1 MQEGRAMSEQVSQL
15 LDSLRAKAE
24 KGELLYMGENVVR
37 VDSLEK
43 VLGSPVYTADLL
55 PKGTV
60 YAKLF
65 HSSVP
70 HGVVKRME
78 LGAAKSHAGVLGVLT
93 SKDIPGLNES
103 SAVLLDRQLFAD
115 PIVRSTGDILGA
127 VVAETSPAAADAAV
141 RIVVEYDRLPT
152 IFDPLKALEPGAI
165 KIHEKGN
172 VARQMKI
179 RKGNVEEGFTKS
191 DVIIEKTYRTQFQD
205 AVPLEPEV
213 GLAIPEEGGVRVI
226 GSMQSPHNTQAAVAK
241 VLKLPPEK
249 VRVIQAVTGGA
260 FGPKSDETPYDV
272 CSTAALAAVRFRRPV
287 YCAMDREDSMV
298 MHTKR
303 HPFVISHKT
312 GVTRDGML
320 LADESKIVGDT
331 GAYAS
336 LGVFV
341 IARAT
346 FHTVGAYEVPN
357 VKADSYLVYTNNT
370 YTGSLRGFGGPQAIF
385 AIESQMEE
393 LARKLQMDPL
403 EFRLRN
409 MLVPGKKNATSAVMD
424 ASCGLPQCV
433 EKVLESSRYRE
444 KASRYGNQTGSVRR
458 GLGIALL
465 MHGNSL
471 GPEGNDYGAVH
482 IEVRSDGSVSVGS
495 GLTEYGTGAISGMM
509 QIASSVLGVPLARF
523 RLERPDTSK
532 HRESGPTVASRV
544 VVIGGNASKVA
555 AEKLKD
561 KIIPVAA
568 ELLKVDG
575 KNVAIADGIAFD
587 RTHPSRTVEWDDIV
601 TEAYRRGI
609 SLKEEGF
616 FMAPP
621 APWDQEVG
629 QGTPYV
635 QYTWGALIVEAEVD
649 MDTGYYKIVGAH
661 AAYDVGRMVNPAGVL
676 GQIYG
681 GTVQGLGY
689 AMMEEL
695 LHKDGAVVN
704 PNLGDYYIP
713 TSMDIPAEFRAFIVE
728 VPGPLGPFGAKIIAE
743 PPIVL
748 PGPAVRNA
756 ILNATGVSVD
766 DLPVTSEKVLMGMKL
781 KPAARSH

>member
-1 MQEGRAMSEQVSQL
+1 MSEQVSQL

-24 KGELLYMGENVVR
+24 RGELLYIGESVVR

-55 PKGTV
+55 PRGTV

-65 HSSVP
+65 HSSVA
-70 HGVVKRME
+70 HGIIKGME
-78 LGAAKSHAGVLGVLT
+78 LGAAKSHPGVMGVLT

-103 SAVLLDRQLFAD
+103 SAVLPDRQLFAD
-115 PIVRSTGDILGA
+115 PVVRSTGDILGA
-127 VVAETSPAAADAAV
+127 VIAETLSAAAEASAKI
-141 RIVVEYDRLPT
+141 RVEYTGLPA
-152 IFDPLKALEPGAI
+152 IFDPLEALKPDSL
-165 KIHEKGN
+165 KIHDKGN
-172 VARQMKI
+172 IARQMKI
-179 RKGNVEEGFTKS
+179 RKGNVEDGFAKS
-191 DVIIEKTYRTQFQD
+191 AFVLEKTYRTQFQD

-213 GLAIPEEGGVRVI
+213 GLAIPEDGGVKIV
-226 GSMQSPHNTQAAVAK
+226 GSMQSPHHTQAAVAK
-241 VLKLPPEK
+241 VLRLPPDK

-272 CSTAALAAVRFRRPV
+272 CSAAALAAVKFRRPV
-287 YCAMDREDSMV
+287 YCGMDREDSMV

-312 GVTRDGML
+312 GVSREGML

-341 IARAT
+341 IVRAT

-370 YTGSLRGFGGPQAIF
+370 YSGSLRGFGGPQAIF
-385 AIESQMEE
+385 AFESQVEE
-393 LARKLQMDPL
+393 IARKLGVDPL
-403 EFRLRN
+403 EFRIRN
-409 MLVPGKKNATSAVMD
+409 MLIPGKRNATSAVMD

-433 EKVLESSRYRE
+433 EKAIASSGYRE
-444 KASRYGNQTGSVRR
+444 KAPRYRNQSGDVRR

-482 IEVRSDGSVSVGS
+482 IQVLSDGSVSVGS
-495 GLTEYGTGAISGMM
+495 GLTEYGTGAVSGMM
-509 QIASSVLGVPLARF
+509 QVASSVLGVPLSRF
-523 RLERPDTSK
+523 KLERPDTSK

-544 VVIGGNASKVA
+544 VVIGGNASKIA
-555 AEKLKD
+555 AEKLRGRVV
-561 KIIPVAA
+561 PVAA
-568 ELLKVDG
+568 RLLKADPQDVT
-575 KNVAIADGIAFD
+575 IADGLAFD
-587 RTHPSRTVEWDDIV
+587 RRTPSKTVKWDEIV
-601 TEAYRRGI
+601 AEAYREGV
-609 SLKEEGF
+609 SLKEDGF
-616 FMAPP
+616 FMAPD
-621 APWDQEVG
+621 APWDHEVG
-629 QGTPYV
+629 QGTPYL
-635 QYTWGALIVEAEVD
+635 QYTWGALVVEVEVD
-649 MDTGYYKIVGAH
+649 MGTGYYRVLGAH
-661 AAYDVGRMVNPAGVL
+661 AAYDVGKAVNPAGVL

-695 LHKDGAVVN
+695 IHRDGFVVN

-713 TSMDIPAEFRAFIVE
+713 TSMDIPADFKAHIVE

-756 ILNATGVSVD
+756 VLNATGVSVD
-766 DLPVTSEKVLMGMKL
+766 DLPVTSEKVLMGMKQ
-781 KPAARSH
+781 KAAAGSR

>member
-1 MQEGRAMSEQVSQL
+1 MSEQVSQL

-24 KGELLYMGENVVR
+24 RGELLYIGENVVR

-43 VLGSPVYTADLL
+43 VLGNPVYTADLI

-65 HSSVP
+65 HSSIP
-70 HGVVKRME
+70 HGIVKRIDI
-78 LGAAKSHAGVLGVLT
+78 GAARSHPGVLGVLT

-103 SAVLLDRQLFAD
+103 SAVLPDRRLFAD

-127 VVAETSPAAADAAV
+127 VIAEALPSATDAAAKITVDYERLSAV
-141 RIVVEYDRLPT
+141 
-152 IFDPLKALEPGAI
+152 FDPVKALEPGAV
-165 KIHEKGN
+165 KVHEKGN
-172 VARQMKI
+172 IARQMKI
-179 RKGNVEEGFTKS
+179 RKGDVEEGFSRS
-191 DVIIEKTYRTQFQD
+191 DIIFEKTYRTQFQD

-213 GLAIPEEGGVRVI
+213 GLAIPEDGGVRVI
-226 GSMQSPHNTQAAVAK
+226 GSMQSPHHTQAAIAK

-260 FGPKSDETPYDV
+260 FGPKSDETPFDV
-272 CSTAALAAVRFRRPV
+272 CSTAALAAVKFRRPV
-287 YCAMDREDSMV
+287 YCGMDREDSMV

-312 GVTRDGML
+312 GVSNNGML
-320 LADESKIVGDT
+320 IADESRIVGDT

-341 IARAT
+341 IVRAT

-393 LARKLQMDPL
+393 LARKLGMDPL

-433 EKVLESSRYRE
+433 EKVVTSSNYSEKARRYR
-444 KASRYGNQTGSVRR
+444 NQTGNVRR

-482 IEVRSDGSVSVGS
+482 VEVLSDGSVSVGS

-509 QIASSVLGVPLARF
+509 QVASSVLGVPLSRF

-544 VVIGGNASKVA
+544 VVIGGNAAKLA
-555 AEKLKD
+555 AEKLRSR
-561 KIIPVAA
+561 IIPLAA
-568 ELLKVDG
+568 EMLKVDPED
-575 KNVAIADGIAFD
+575 VAMADGVAFD
-587 RTHPSRTVEWDDIV
+587 RRNPSATVQWDDIV
-601 TEAYRRGI
+601 AEAYRRGVT
-609 SLKEEGF
+609 LKEDGF
-616 FMAPP
+616 FMAPA

-629 QGTPYV
+629 QGTPYL
-635 QYTWGALIVEAEVD
+635 QYTWGALIVEVEVD
-649 MDTGYYKIVGAH
+649 RGTG
-661 AAYDVGRMVNPAGVL
+661 
-676 GQIYG
+676 
-681 GTVQGLGY
+681 
-689 AMMEEL
+689 
-695 LHKDGAVVN
+695 
-704 PNLGDYYIP
+704 
-713 TSMDIPAEFRAFIVE
+713 
-728 VPGPLGPFGAKIIAE
+728 
-743 PPIVL
+743 
-748 PGPAVRNA
+748 
-756 ILNATGVSVD
+756 
-766 DLPVTSEKVLMGMKL
+766 
-781 KPAARSH
+781 

>member
-1 MQEGRAMSEQVSQL
+1 MSEQVSQL

-24 KGELLYMGENVVR
+24 KGELLYIGENVVR

-43 VLGSPVYTADLL
+43 VLGNPVYTADLI
-55 PKGTV
+55 PKGTI

-65 HSSVP
+65 HSSIP
-70 HGVVKRME
+70 HGIVKRMD
-78 LGAAKSHAGVLGVLT
+78 LGAARSHPGVLGVLT

-103 SAVLLDRQLFAD
+103 SAVLPDRQLFSD
-115 PIVRSTGDILGA
+115 PVVRSTGDILGA
-127 VVAETSPAAADAAV
+127 VIAETSPSASDAAAKITVDY
-141 RIVVEYDRLPT
+141 ERLPT
-152 IFDPLKALEPGAI
+152 IFDPIKALEAGAV
-165 KIHEKGN
+165 KVHEKGN
-172 VARQMKI
+172 IARQMRI
-179 RKGNVEEGFTKS
+179 RKGNVEEGFSRS
-191 DVIIEKTYRTQFQD
+191 DIVFEKTYRTQFQD
-205 AVPLEPEV
+205 AAPLEPEV
-213 GLAIPEEGGVRVI
+213 GLAIPEDGGVRVI
-226 GSMQSPHNTQAAVAK
+226 GSMQSPHHTQAAVAK

-272 CSTAALAAVRFRRPV
+272 CSTAALAAVKFRRPV
-287 YCAMDREDSMV
+287 YCGMDREDSMV

-312 GVTRDGML
+312 GVSKDGML
-320 LADESKIVGDT
+320 LADESRIVGDT

-341 IARAT
+341 IVRAT

-393 LARKLQMDPL
+393 LARRLGMDPL
-403 EFRLRN
+403 EFRVRN
-409 MLVPGKKNATSAVMD
+409 MLLPGKKNATSAVMD

-433 EKVLESSRYRE
+433 EKVVNSSNYRE
-444 KASRYGNQTGSVRR
+444 KARRYRSQTGNARR

-482 IEVRSDGSVSVGS
+482 VEVLSDGSVSVGS

-509 QIASSVLGVPLARF
+509 QVASSVLGVPLSRF
-523 RLERPDTSK
+523 KLERPDTSK

-544 VVIGGNASKVA
+544 VVIGGNASKLA
-555 AEKLKD
+555 AEKLRSR
-561 KIIPVAA
+561 IIPLAA
-568 ELLKVDG
+568 EMLKSDPE
-575 KNVAIADGIAFD
+575 NVAMADGVAFD
-587 RTHPSRTVEWDDIV
+587 RRDPSSTVQWDDIV
-601 TEAYRRGI
+601 AEAYRRGI
-609 SLKEEGF
+609 SLKEDGF
-616 FMAPP
+616 FMAPA

-635 QYTWGALIVEAEVD
+635 QYTWGALVVEVEVD
-649 MDTGYYKIVGAH
+649 MGTGCYRVVGAH
-661 AAYDVGRMVNPAGVL
+661 AAYDVGKAVNPAGVL

-695 LHKDGAVVN
+695 LHKDGVVVN

-713 TSMDIPAEFRAFIVE
+713 TSMDIPEEFKAFIVE

-748 PGPAVRNA
+748 PGAAVRNA
-756 ILNATGVSVD
+756 VLNATGVSVD
-766 DLPVTSEKVLMGMKL
+766 DLPVTSEKVLMGMKTE
-781 KPAARSH
+781 AAAHYR

>member
-1 MQEGRAMSEQVSQL
+1 VSEQVSQL

-24 KGELLYMGENVVR
+24 KGELLYIGENVVR

-43 VLGSPVYTADLL
+43 VLGSPVYTADLI

-65 HSSVP
+65 HSSIP
-70 HGVVKRME
+70 HGTIKRME
-78 LGAAKSHAGVLGVLT
+78 LGGAKSYPGVLGVLT
-93 SKDIPGLNES
+93 SKDILGLNES
-103 SAVLLDRQLFAD
+103 SAILPDRQLFAD
-115 PIVRSTGDILGA
+115 PVVRSTGDILGA
-127 VVAETSPAAADAAV
+127 VIAETLPAATDAAA
-141 RIVVEYDRLPT
+141 RIKVEYDLLPA
-152 IFDPLKALEPGAI
+152 IFDPTESLKPGAI
-165 KIHEKGN
+165 KIHPKGN
-172 VARQMKI
+172 IARQMKI
-179 RKGNVEEGFTKS
+179 RKGNVDEGFSKS
-191 DVIIEKTYRTQFQD
+191 DIVIEKTYRTQFQD

-213 GLAIPEEGGVRVI
+213 GLAIPEDGGVKVI
-226 GSMQSPHNTQAAVAK
+226 GSMQSPHHTQAAVAK

-272 CSTAALAAVRFRRPV
+272 CSTAALAAVKFRRPV
-287 YCAMDREDSMV
+287 YCGMDREDSMV

-312 GVTRDGML
+312 GVTSDGML
-320 LADESKIVGDT
+320 VADESRIIGDT

-341 IARAT
+341 IVRAT

-357 VKADSYLVYTNNT
+357 VKADSFLVYTNNT

-393 LARKLQMDPL
+393 LARKLGIDPL

-433 EKVLESSRYRE
+433 EKVVTSSGYRE
-444 KASRYGNQTGSVRR
+444 KSVRYRNQTGSMRR

-482 IEVRSDGSVSVGS
+482 VEILSDGTISVGS
-495 GLTEYGTGAISGMM
+495 GLTEYGTGAISGIM
-509 QIASSVLGVPLARF
+509 QVASSVLGVPLSRF
-523 RLERPDTSK
+523 KLERPDTSK

-544 VVIGGNASKVA
+544 VVIGGNASKQA
-555 AEKLKD
+555 AEKLRNRL
-561 KIIPVAA
+561 IPVAA
-568 ELLKVDG
+568 QLLKTDD
-575 KNVAIADGIAFD
+575 KDVAMADGLAFD
-587 RTHPSRTVEWDDIV
+587 RHNPSVTVRWDDIV
-601 TEAYRRGI
+601 DEAYRRGVNM
-609 SLKEEGF
+609 KEEGF
-616 FMAPP
+616 FMAPA

-635 QYTWGALIVEAEVD
+635 QYTWGALIVEVEVD
-649 MDTGYYKIVGAH
+649 TDTGYYKVVGAH
-661 AAYDVGRMVNPAGVL
+661 AAYDVGKAVNPGGVL

-695 LHKDGAVVN
+695 VHKDGVVVN

-713 TSMDIPAEFRAFIVE
+713 TSMDIPQEFKTFIVE

-748 PGPAVRNA
+748 PGAAVRNA
-756 ILNATGVSVD
+756 VLNATGVSVD
-766 DLPVTSEKVLMGMKL
+766 DLPVTSEKVLMGSRL
-781 KPAARSH
+781 KQAPMAP

>member
-1 MQEGRAMSEQVSQL
+1 MSEQVSQL
-15 LDSLRAKAE
+15 LDSLKAKAE
-24 KGELLYMGENVVR
+24 RGELLYIGENVLR

-43 VLGSPVYTADLL
+43 VLGSPIYTADLL

-60 YAKLF
+60 FAKLF
-65 HSSVP
+65 HSSVA
-70 HGVVKRME
+70 HGVVKGME
-78 LGAAKSHAGVLGVLT
+78 LGAAKSHPGVLGVLT

-103 SAVLLDRQLFAD
+103 SAVLPDRQLFAD

-127 VVAETSPAAADAAV
+127 VIAETSVAAADAAA
-141 RIVVEYDRLPT
+141 RIRVEYRKLPA
-152 IFDPLKALEPGAI
+152 IFDPLEALKPDAL

-172 VARQMKI
+172 VARQMRI
-179 RKGNVEEGFTKS
+179 RKGNVDDGFAKS
-191 DVIIEKTYRTQFQD
+191 DFVLEKTYRTQFQD
-205 AVPLEPEV
+205 AAPLEPEV
-213 GLAIPEEGGVRVI
+213 GLAIPEDGGVRVI
-226 GSMQSPHNTQAAVAK
+226 GSMQSPHHTQAAVAK

-272 CSTAALAAVRFRRPV
+272 CSTAALAAAKFRRPV
-287 YCAMDREDSMV
+287 YCGMDREDSMI

-312 GVTRDGML
+312 GVSKGGML

-341 IARAT
+341 IVRAT

-370 YTGSLRGFGGPQAIF
+370 YSGSLRGFGGPQAIF

-393 LARKLQMDPL
+393 LARKLGMDPL

-409 MLVPGKKNATSAVMD
+409 MLVPGKRNATSALMD

-433 EKVLESSRYRE
+433 EKVVASSGYRE
-444 KASRYGNQTGSVRR
+444 KAPRYRTQTGNVRR

-482 IEVRSDGSVSVGS
+482 IQVLSDGSVSVGS

-509 QIASSVLGVPLARF
+509 QVASSVLGVPLSRF

-544 VVIGGNASKVA
+544 VVIGGNASKIA
-555 AEKLKD
+555 AEKLRTR
-561 KIIPVAA
+561 IIPIAA
-568 ELLKVDG
+568 ELLKVDPEH
-575 KNVAIADGIAFD
+575 VAMADGLAFD
-587 RTHPSRTVEWDDIV
+587 RRDPSATVKWDDIV
-601 TEAYRRGI
+601 AEAYRRGL
-609 SLKEEGF
+609 SLKEDGF
-616 FMAPP
+616 FMAPA

-629 QGTPYV
+629 QGTPYL
-635 QYTWGALIVEAEVD
+635 QYTWGALIVEVEAD
-649 MDTGYYKIVGAH
+649 METGYYKVLGAH
-661 AAYDVGRMVNPAGVL
+661 AAYDVGRAVNPEGVL

-695 LHKDGAVVN
+695 IHKDGVVVN
-704 PNLGDYYIP
+704 PNLGDYYVP
-713 TSMDIPAEFRAFIVE
+713 TSMDIPGEFKAFIVE

-756 ILNATGVSVD
+756 VLNATGVSVD
-766 DLPVTSEKVLMGMKL
+766 DLPVTSEKVLMGT
-781 KPAARSH
+781 KPESATR

>member
-1 MQEGRAMSEQVSQL
+1 MSEQVSQL

-24 KGELLYMGENVVR
+24 RGELLYIGESVVR

-55 PKGTV
+55 PRGTV

-65 HSSVP
+65 HSSVA
-70 HGVVKRME
+70 HGIIKGME
-78 LGAAKSHAGVLGVLT
+78 LGAAKSHPGVMGVLT

-103 SAVLLDRQLFAD
+103 SAVLPDRQLFAD
-115 PIVRSTGDILGA
+115 PVVRSTGDILGA
-127 VVAETSPAAADAAV
+127 VIAETLPAAADASAKI
-141 RIVVEYDRLPT
+141 RVEYTDLPA
-152 IFDPLKALEPGAI
+152 IFDPLEALKPDSL
-165 KIHEKGN
+165 KIHDKGN
-172 VARQMKI
+172 IARQMKI
-179 RKGNVEEGFTKS
+179 RKGNVEDGFAKS
-191 DVIIEKTYRTQFQD
+191 AFVLEKTYRTQFQD

-213 GLAIPEEGGVRVI
+213 GLAIPEDGGVKIV
-226 GSMQSPHNTQAAVAK
+226 GSMQSPHHTQAAVAK
-241 VLKLPPEK
+241 VLRLPPDK

-272 CSTAALAAVRFRRPV
+272 CSAAALAAVKFRRPV
-287 YCAMDREDSMV
+287 YCGMDREDSMV

-312 GVTRDGML
+312 GVSREGML

-341 IARAT
+341 IVRAT

-370 YTGSLRGFGGPQAIF
+370 YSGSLRGFGGPQAIF
-385 AIESQMEE
+385 AFESQVEE
-393 LARKLQMDPL
+393 IARKLGVDPL
-403 EFRLRN
+403 EFRIRN
-409 MLVPGKKNATSAVMD
+409 MLVPGKRNATSAVMD

-433 EKVLESSRYRE
+433 EKAIASSGYRE
-444 KASRYGNQTGSVRR
+444 KAPRYRNQSGDVRR

-482 IEVRSDGSVSVGS
+482 IQVLSDGSVSVGS
-495 GLTEYGTGAISGMM
+495 GLTEYGTGAVSGMM
-509 QIASSVLGVPLARF
+509 QVASSVLGVPLSRF
-523 RLERPDTSK
+523 KLERPDTSK

-544 VVIGGNASKVA
+544 VVIGGNASKIA
-555 AEKLKD
+555 AEKLRGRVV
-561 KIIPVAA
+561 PVAA
-568 ELLKVDG
+568 RLLKADPQDVT
-575 KNVAIADGIAFD
+575 IADGLAFD
-587 RTHPSRTVEWDDIV
+587 RRTPSKTVKWDEIV
-601 TEAYRRGI
+601 AEAYRVGV
-609 SLKEEGF
+609 SLKEDGF
-616 FMAPP
+616 FMAPD
-621 APWDQEVG
+621 APWDHEVG
-629 QGTPYV
+629 QGTPYL
-635 QYTWGALIVEAEVD
+635 QYTWGALVVEVEVD
-649 MDTGYYKIVGAH
+649 MGTGYYRVLGAH
-661 AAYDVGRMVNPAGVL
+661 AAYDVGKAVNPAGVL

-695 LHKDGAVVN
+695 IHRDGFVVN

-713 TSMDIPAEFRAFIVE
+713 TSMDIPADFRAHIVE

-756 ILNATGVSVD
+756 VLNATGVSVD
-766 DLPVTSEKVLMGMKL
+766 DLPVTSEKVLMGMKQ
-781 KPAARSH
+781 KAAAGSR

>member
-1 MQEGRAMSEQVSQL
+1 MSEQVSQL

-24 KGELLYMGENVVR
+24 RGELLYIGENVVR

-43 VLGSPVYTADLL
+43 VLGSPVYTADLI

-65 HSSVP
+65 HSSIP
-70 HGVVKRME
+70 HGIIKRME
-78 LGAAKSHAGVLGVLT
+78 LGAAKSYPGVLGVLT
-93 SKDIPGLNES
+93 SRDIPGLNES
-103 SAVLLDRQLFAD
+103 SAVLPDRQLFAD
-115 PIVRSTGDILGA
+115 PTVRSTGDILGA
-127 VVAETSPAAADAAV
+127 VIAETFPSAADASTKITV
-141 RIVVEYDRLPT
+141 DYEKLPA
-152 IFDPLKALEPGAI
+152 IFDPMQALEPGAV
-165 KIHEKGN
+165 KVHEKGN
-172 VARQMKI
+172 IARQMKI
-179 RKGNVEEGFTKS
+179 RKGNVEEGFSRS
-191 DVIIEKTYRTQFQD
+191 DIILEKTYRTQFQD
-205 AVPLEPEV
+205 AAPLEPEV
-213 GLAIPEEGGVRVI
+213 GLAIPEDGGVRVV
-226 GSMQSPHNTQAAVAK
+226 GSMQSPHHTQAAVAK

-260 FGPKSDETPYDV
+260 FGPKSDETPFDV
-272 CSTAALAAVRFRRPV
+272 CSTAALAAVKFRRPV
-287 YCAMDREDSMV
+287 YCGMDREDSMV

-312 GVTRDGML
+312 GVSDSGML
-320 LADESKIVGDT
+320 IADESRIIGDT

-341 IARAT
+341 IVRAT

-393 LARKLQMDPL
+393 LARKLGMDPL

-433 EKVLESSRYRE
+433 EKVVASSNYMEKTRRYRNQE
-444 KASRYGNQTGSVRR
+444 GNTRR
-458 GLGIALL
+458 GLGIAFL

-482 IEVRSDGSVSVGS
+482 IEVLSDGSVSVGS

-509 QIASSVLGVPLARF
+509 QVASSVLGVPLSRF

-544 VVIGGNASKVA
+544 VVIGGNASKLA
-555 AEKLKD
+555 AEKLRSR
-561 KIIPVAA
+561 IIPLAA
-568 ELLKVDG
+568 ELLKINPG
-575 KNVAIADGIAFD
+575 GVAIADGVAFD
-587 RTHPSRTVEWDDIV
+587 RRNPSTTVQWDDIV
-601 TEAYRRGI
+601 AEAYRRGV

-616 FMAPP
+616 FMAPA

-635 QYTWGALIVEAEVD
+635 QYTWGALVVEVEVD
-649 MDTGYYKIVGAH
+649 MGTGYYRVVGAH
-661 AAYDVGRMVNPAGVL
+661 AAYDVGKAVNPSGVL

-695 LHKDGAVVN
+695 LHKEGVVVN

-713 TSMDIPAEFRAFIVE
+713 TSMDIPEEFKAFIVE

-748 PGPAVRNA
+748 PGAAVRNA
-756 ILNATGVSVD
+756 VLNATGVSVD
-766 DLPVTSEKVLMGMKL
+766 DLPVTSEKVLMGIKRE
-781 KPAARSH
+781 PIARSR

>member
-1 MQEGRAMSEQVSQL
+1 MQERMTMSEQVPQL

-24 KGELLYMGENVVR
+24 RGELLYIGENIVR

-65 HSSVP
+65 HSTVP
-70 HGVVKRME
+70 HGVVKRIE
-78 LGAAKSHAGVLGVLT
+78 LGAARSHPGVLGVLT

-127 VVAETSPAAADAAV
+127 VVAETSPAAADAAA
-141 RIVVEYDRLPT
+141 RIKVEYDRMPT
-152 IFDPLKALEPGAI
+152 IFDPLEALEPDAV
-165 KIHEKGN
+165 KIHEEGN
-172 VARQMKI
+172 VAKQMKI
-179 RKGNVEEGFTKS
+179 RKGNVEEGFVKS
-191 DVIIEKTYRTQFQD
+191 EIIIEKTYRTQFQD
-205 AVPLEPEV
+205 AIPLEPEV
-213 GLAIPEEGGVRVI
+213 GLAIPEDGGVRVI

-241 VLKLPPEK
+241 VLRLPPEK

-272 CSTAALAAVRFRRPV
+272 CSTAALAAVKFRRPV
-287 YCAMDREDSMV
+287 YCGMDREDSMV

-312 GVTRDGML
+312 GVSRDGML
-320 LADESKIVGDT
+320 LADESMIVGDT

-370 YTGSLRGFGGPQAIF
+370 YAGSLRGFGGPQATF
-385 AIESQMEE
+385 AFESQMEE
-393 LARKLQMDPL
+393 LARKLRMDPL

-433 EKVLESSRYRE
+433 QKVVESSRYRE
-444 KASRYGNQTGSVRR
+444 KVARYSNQAGSLRR

-482 IEVRSDGSVSVGS
+482 VEIRSDGSVSVGS
-495 GLTEYGTGAISGMM
+495 GLTEYGTGAISGLM

-523 RLERPDTSK
+523 KLERPDTSK

-544 VVIGGNASKVA
+544 VVIGGNASKAA
-555 AEKLKD
+555 AEKLKS
-561 KIIPVAA
+561 KIVPVAA
-568 ELLKVDG
+568 ELLRVDA
-575 KNVAIADGIAFD
+575 KDVAIADGVAFD
-587 RTHPSRTVEWDDIV
+587 RTHPSRTVQWDDV
-601 TEAYRRGI
+601 VAEAYRRGI

-621 APWDQEVG
+621 APWDHEVG

-635 QYTWGALIVEAEVD
+635 QYTWGALIVEVEVD
-649 MDTGYYKIVGAH
+649 TDTGYYRVLGAH
-661 AAYDVGRMVNPAGVL
+661 TAYDVGKAVNPGGVL

-695 LHKDGAVVN
+695 LHKDGVVVN

-713 TSMDIPAEFRAFIVE
+713 TSMDIPAEFKAFIVE

-743 PPIVL
+743 PPIIL

-756 ILNATGVSVD
+756 VLNATGVSVD
-766 DLPVTSEKVLMGMKL
+766 DLPVTSEKVLMGMKG
-781 KPAARSH
+781 PAARLG

>member
-1 MQEGRAMSEQVSQL
+1 MSEQVSEFL
-15 LDSLRAKAE
+15 ESMNEKAE
-24 KGELLYMGENVVR
+24 KGRLIYIGENIVR

-43 VLGSPVYTADLL
+43 VLGKPVYTADLI

-70 HGVVKRME
+70 HGVVKRMD
-78 LGAAKSHAGVLGVLT
+78 LGPAKSQPGVLGVLT
-93 SKDIPGLNES
+93 ARDIPGLNES
-103 SAVLLDRQLFAD
+103 SAVLNDRQLFSD
-115 PIVRSTGDILGA
+115 PIVRSTADMLGA
-127 VVAETSPAAADAAV
+127 VIAETLPAATEAAGRV
-141 RIVVEYDRLPT
+141 RVDYDRLPA
-152 IFDPLKALEPGAI
+152 IFDPLEALKPDAL
-165 KIHEKGN
+165 KIHPKGN

-179 RKGNVEEGFTKS
+179 RKGDVESGFAKS
-191 DVIIEKTYRTQFQD
+191 DVILEKTYRTQFQD
-205 AVPLEPEV
+205 AVPLEPEM
-213 GLAIPEEGGVRVI
+213 GLAIPEDGGVKVI
-226 GSMQSPHNTQAAVAK
+226 GSMQSPHHTQAAVAK
-241 VLKLPPEK
+241 VLKLPPER

-260 FGPKSDETPYDV
+260 FGPKSDETPFDV
-272 CSTAALAAVRFRRPV
+272 CSTAALAAVKFGRPV
-287 YCAMDREDSMV
+287 FCGLDREDSMI

-303 HPFVISHKT
+303 HPFVITHKT
-312 GVTRDGML
+312 GVTTDGML
-320 LADESKIVGDT
+320 VADQSKIVGDT

-341 IARAT
+341 IVRAT
-346 FHTVGAYEVPN
+346 FHTTGAYEVPN

-393 LARKLQMDPL
+393 LARRLDIDPL
-403 EFRLRN
+403 EFRLKN
-409 MLVPGKKNATSAVMD
+409 MLVPGKRNATGALMD

-433 EKVLESSRYRE
+433 EKVIESSGYRK
-444 KASRYGNQTGSVRR
+444 KAPQYRTQTGKVRR

-482 IEVRSDGSVSVGS
+482 IEVLSDGTVSFGS
-495 GLTEYGTGAISGMM
+495 GLTEYGTGAVSGMM
-509 QIASSVLGVPLARF
+509 QVAASVLGVPLDRF

-544 VVIGGNASKVA
+544 VVIGGNASIQA
-555 AEKLKD
+555 AEKLRD
-561 KIIPVAA
+561 RLLPLAA
-568 ELLKVDG
+568 ELLKAPEEQVRIVDG
-575 KNVAIADGIAFD
+575 EAFD
-587 RTHPSRTVEWDDIV
+587 GRRPSVTLKWDSLV
-601 TEAYRRGI
+601 KEAHRRGI
-609 SLKEEGF
+609 KLKEDGF

-621 APWDQEVG
+621 APWDQEIG
-629 QGTPYV
+629 LGTPYV
-635 QYTWGALIVEAEVD
+635 QYTWGALVTEVEVD
-649 MDTGYYKIVGAH
+649 METGYYNVVGAH
-661 AAYDVGRMVNPAGVL
+661 AAYDVGRAVNPGGVL

-689 AMMEEL
+689 AQMEEL
-695 LHKDGAVVN
+695 VHRDGSVVN

-713 TSMDIPAEFRAFIVE
+713 TSMDIPPEFKAFIVE

-756 ILNATGVSVD
+756 VLSATGVSVD
-766 DLPVTSEKVLMGMKL
+766 ELPVTSEKVLMGSL
-781 KPAARSH
+781 KKVSPAR

>member
-1 MQEGRAMSEQVSQL
+1 MSEQVSQL
-15 LDSLRAKAE
+15 LDSLKAKAE
-24 KGELLYMGENVVR
+24 RGELLYIGENVVR

-65 HSSVP
+65 HSSVA
-70 HGVVKRME
+70 HGIIKGMD
-78 LGAAKSHAGVLGVLT
+78 LGAAKSHPGVLGVLT

-103 SAVLLDRQLFAD
+103 SAVLPDRQLYAD

-127 VVAETSPAAADAAV
+127 VIAEAMPAAADAAAKV
-141 RIVVEYDRLPT
+141 RVEYSRLPA
-152 IFDPLKALEPGAI
+152 IFDPLEALKPGAL

-172 VARQMKI
+172 IARQMRI
-179 RKGNVEEGFTKS
+179 RKGSVEEGFAKS
-191 DVIIEKTYRTQFQD
+191 YLVFEKTYRTQFQD

-226 GSMQSPHNTQAAVAK
+226 GSMQSPHHTQAAVAK
-241 VLKLPPEK
+241 VLRLPPEK

-272 CSTAALAAVRFRRPV
+272 CSTAALAAVKLQRPV
-287 YCAMDREDSMV
+287 YCGMDREDSMV

-312 GVTRDGML
+312 GVSQDGML

-341 IARAT
+341 IVRAT

-393 LARKLQMDPL
+393 LARKLGMDPL

-409 MLVPGKKNATSAVMD
+409 MLVPGKKSATSAVMD

-433 EKVLESSRYRE
+433 EKVVSSSGYRE
-444 KASRYGNQTGSVRR
+444 KASRYRNQTGSVRR

-482 IEVRSDGSVSVGS
+482 IRVLSDGSVSVGS

-509 QIASSVLGVPLARF
+509 QVASSVLGVPLSRF
-523 RLERPDTSK
+523 KLERPDTSK

-544 VVIGGNASKVA
+544 VVIGGSASKIA
-555 AEKLKD
+555 AEKLKSRLV
-561 KIIPVAA
+561 PVAA
-568 ELLKVDG
+568 QLLKVEPKD
-575 KNVAIADGIAFD
+575 VAMADGIAFD
-587 RTHPSRTVEWDDIV
+587 RRNPSTTVKWDDIV
-601 TEAYRRGI
+601 AEAYRRGVG
-609 SLKEEGF
+609 LREDGF
-616 FMAPP
+616 FMAPA

-635 QYTWGALIVEAEVD
+635 QYTWGALIVEVEVD
-649 MDTGYYKIVGAH
+649 MDTGYYKVLGAH
-661 AAYDVGRMVNPAGVL
+661 AAYDVGKAVNPGGVL

-695 LHKDGAVVN
+695 LHKEGVVVN

-756 ILNATGVSVD
+756 ILNAAGVSVD
-766 DLPVTSEKVLMGMKL
+766 DLPVTSEKVLMGMKQG
-781 KPAARSH
+781 PAARSS

>member
-1 MQEGRAMSEQVSQL
+1 MTMSEQVPQL

-24 KGELLYMGENVVR
+24 RGELLYIGENIVR

-65 HSSVP
+65 HSTVP
-70 HGVVKRME
+70 HGVVKRIE
-78 LGAAKSHAGVLGVLT
+78 LGAARSHPGVLGVLT

-127 VVAETSPAAADAAV
+127 VVAETSPAAADAAA
-141 RIVVEYDRLPT
+141 RIKVEYDRMPT
-152 IFDPLKALEPGAI
+152 IFDPLEALEPDAV
-165 KIHEKGN
+165 KIHEEGN
-172 VARQMKI
+172 VAKQMKI
-179 RKGNVEEGFTKS
+179 RKGNVEEGFVKS
-191 DVIIEKTYRTQFQD
+191 EIIIEKTYRTQFQD
-205 AVPLEPEV
+205 AIPLEPEV
-213 GLAIPEEGGVRVI
+213 GLAIPEDGGVRVI

-241 VLKLPPEK
+241 VLRLPPEK

-272 CSTAALAAVRFRRPV
+272 CSTAALAAVKFRRPV
-287 YCAMDREDSMV
+287 YCGMDREDSMV

-312 GVTRDGML
+312 GVSRDGML
-320 LADESKIVGDT
+320 LADESMIVGDT

-370 YTGSLRGFGGPQAIF
+370 YAGSLRGFGGPQATF
-385 AIESQMEE
+385 AFESQMEE
-393 LARKLQMDPL
+393 LARKLRMDPL

-433 EKVLESSRYRE
+433 QKVVESSRYRE
-444 KASRYGNQTGSVRR
+444 KVARYSNQAGSLRR

-482 IEVRSDGSVSVGS
+482 VEIRSDGSVSVGS
-495 GLTEYGTGAISGMM
+495 GLTEYGTGAISGLM

-523 RLERPDTSK
+523 KLERPDTSK

-544 VVIGGNASKVA
+544 VVIGGNASKAA
-555 AEKLKD
+555 AEKLKS
-561 KIIPVAA
+561 KIVPVAA
-568 ELLKVDG
+568 ELLRVDA
-575 KNVAIADGIAFD
+575 KDVAIADGVAFD
-587 RTHPSRTVEWDDIV
+587 RTHPSRTVQWDDV
-601 TEAYRRGI
+601 VAEAYRRGI

-621 APWDQEVG
+621 APWDHEVG

-635 QYTWGALIVEAEVD
+635 QYTWGALIVEVEVD
-649 MDTGYYKIVGAH
+649 TDTGYYRVLGAH
-661 AAYDVGRMVNPAGVL
+661 TAYDVGKAVNPGGVL

-695 LHKDGAVVN
+695 LHKDGVVVN

-713 TSMDIPAEFRAFIVE
+713 TSMDIPAEFKAFIVE

-743 PPIVL
+743 PPIIL

-756 ILNATGVSVD
+756 VLNATGVSVD
-766 DLPVTSEKVLMGMKL
+766 DLPVTSEKVLMGMKG
-781 KPAARSH
+781 PAARLG

>member
-1 MQEGRAMSEQVSQL
+1 MSEQVSQL

-24 KGELLYMGENVVR
+24 RGELLYIGENVVR

-43 VLGSPVYTADLL
+43 VLGHPVYTADLI

-70 HGVVKRME
+70 HGVIRRME
-78 LGAAKSHAGVLGVLT
+78 LGAARSHPGVLGVLT

-103 SAVLLDRQLFAD
+103 SAVLPDRQLFVD

-127 VVAETSPAAADAAV
+127 VIAETSPAAAEAAA
-141 RIVVEYDRLPT
+141 RITVDYEKLPV

-165 KIHEKGN
+165 NIHEKGN
-172 VARQMKI
+172 IARQMKI
-179 RKGNVEEGFTKS
+179 RKGNVEEGFSRS
-191 DVIIEKTYRTQFQD
+191 DIIFEKTYRTQFQD
-205 AVPLEPEV
+205 AAPLEPEV
-213 GLAIPEEGGVRVI
+213 GLAIPEDGGVRVI
-226 GSMQSPHNTQAAVAK
+226 GSMQSPHHTQAAVAK
-241 VLKLPPEK
+241 VLRLPPEK

-260 FGPKSDETPYDV
+260 FGPKSDETPFDV
-272 CSTAALAAVRFRRPV
+272 CSTAALAAVKFRRPV
-287 YCAMDREDSMV
+287 YCGMDREDSMI

-312 GVTRDGML
+312 GVSEDGML
-320 LADESKIVGDT
+320 IADESRIVGDT

-341 IARAT
+341 IVRAT
-346 FHTVGAYEVPN
+346 FHTVGAYEIPN

-393 LARKLQMDPL
+393 LARKLGMDPL

-424 ASCGLPQCV
+424 SSCGLPQCV
-433 EKVLESSRYRE
+433 EKVVSSSNYRE
-444 KASRYGNQTGSVRR
+444 KARRYRNQMGNVRR

-482 IEVRSDGSVSVGS
+482 IEVLSDGTISVGS

-509 QIASSVLGVPLARF
+509 QVASSVLGVPLSRF

-544 VVIGGNASKVA
+544 VVIGGNASRLA
-555 AEKLKD
+555 AEKLRSR
-561 KIIPVAA
+561 IVPLAA
-568 ELLKVDG
+568 EMLKVDPE
-575 KNVAIADGIAFD
+575 NVAIADGVAFD
-587 RTHPSRTVEWDDIV
+587 RSEPSTTLQWDHIV
-601 TEAYRRGI
+601 AEAYRRGV
-609 SLKEEGF
+609 SLKEDGF

-635 QYTWGALIVEAEVD
+635 QYTWGALIVEVEVD
-649 MDTGYYKIVGAH
+649 MGTGYYRVVGAH
-661 AAYDVGRMVNPAGVL
+661 AAYDVGKAVNPGGVL

-695 LHKDGAVVN
+695 VHRDGVVVN

-713 TSMDIPAEFRAFIVE
+713 TSMDIPEEFKAFIVE

-748 PGPAVRNA
+748 PGAAVRNA
-756 ILNATGVSVD
+756 ILDATGVSVD
-766 DLPVTSEKVLMGMKL
+766 ELPVTSEKVLMGMKPE
-781 KPAARSH
+781 PAPRSR